1 MQARVCGYRQRVL
14 TVPSWL
20 LLAAGKVG
28 DVLRR
33 MGVRTQVSTVNI
45 RQLLVREYYDNS
57 LARRDLGL
65 EETPLEDAVRDFYE
79 WKTNKH

>member
-1 MQARVCGYRQRVL
+1 VL
-14 TVPSWL
+14 TAPSWL